1 VKREEAA
8 LEGANK
14 QITMMAEDVRKAEV
28 VRDSLEGQDQLMGS
42 YSEGHDMRARLE
54 VLNLLGSWPP

>member
-1 VKREEAA
+1 
-8 LEGANK
+8 
-14 QITMMAEDVRKAEV
+14 MMAEDMRKAEV